1 MNLLKMNLA
10 NKLTFIRL
18 LMVPVFII
26 VFSIYGTTNWASALI
41 FALTAS
47 TDFLD
52 GYVARKYNLTT
63 TFGKFMDPL
72 VDKVLT
78 QAGYIVLAS
87 AQLIPA
93 WVVVVIIFRELLIT
107 GLRTL
112 AASNNITIAASIYGK
127 VKTITQ
133 FLAIISYLLKGVLNF
148 IPEYAYSI
156 LLYISVITTIVS
168 GVEYLI
174 KNKEVLDLNNI

>member
-1 MNLLKMNLA
+1 
-10 NKLTFIRL
+10 
-18 LMVPVFII
+18 MVPVFIV
-26 VFSIYGTTNWASALI
+26 VFSIYQVNSWAPAII

-52 GYVARKYNLTT
+52 GYVARKYNMST

-78 QAGYIVLAS
+78 QAGYILLAS

-112 AASNNITIAASIYGK
+112 AASNNVTIAASIYGK
-127 VKTITQ
+127 VKTVTQ
-133 FLAIISYLLKGVLNF
+133 FLAIIAYLLKGVLTF
-148 IPEYAYSI
+148 IPNYAFSI
-156 LLYISVITTIVS
+156 LLYISVITTVIS
-168 GVEYLI
+168 GIEYLV